1 MPAQP
6 VLCDGGCAA
15 FQDAGPAA
23 GLGVDQDRR
32 VDEALPQG
40 EVVDAQDAGDA
51 QVGKADRHQGTERRV
66 PGDADAQ
73 RREQP
78 GARAAC

>member
-15 FQDAGPAA
+15 FQDAGPPA
-23 GLGVDQDRR
+23 GLRVDLDGR
-32 VDEALPQG
+32 VDEALPLG

-51 QVGKADRHQGTERRV
+51 QVGKADDGSS
-66 PGDADAQ
+66 D
-73 RREQP
+73 REP
-78 GARAAC
+78 AGGLLIRGPSR